1 MPCFGGP
8 GFSTLFLTSLRDGRS
23 DEVLFAAPQSGGVFA
38 AEAPVAG
45 FAPWRFLDT

>member
-8 GFSTLFLTSLRDGRS
+8 DFRTLYLTSLRGS
-23 DEVLFAAPQSGGVFA
+23 HPPEVLARAPLSGALLA

-45 FAPWRFLDT
+45 FASWRFLDT